1 MFYNDLH
8 RAKNSGQIKECFEM
22 KDTYDNEFLMLLS
35 LCSEEEKQQLIEEL
49 KTILGG
55 LSSAE

>member
-1 MFYNDLH
+1 
-8 RAKNSGQIKECFEM
+8 M
-22 KDTYDNEFLMLLS
+22 KDKFDTEFLVLLS

>member
-1 MFYNDLH
+1 
-8 RAKNSGQIKECFEM
+8 M